1 MTFESRLQLIKYTM
15 KKLLVI
21 LSLISYTSG
30 NTIFSQE
37 YQDLLILY
45 VDEKYEKCFG
55 KALNYTENEK
65 TKKHPLPY
73 LYVSMASFGMSQDH
87 QYSENWPKA
96 YSTALSFAKKYR
108 KKDPE
113 NTYAEDSQGYI
124 DQLKEII
131 YEDVENYMLTDTEKG
146 YKKAAGILKKVCAFD
161 PKDHG
166 ARLLWGELEIR
177 TKNQTEG
184 KKIVAAAIDLIK
196 TIGTD
201 LQFGDLTQMQQKY
214 LRKSL
219 MEYASFI
226 DEKDHAKAI
235 EVISMGQPFFYEE
248 REDCLLDDN
257 EEFKKLY
264 DEITG

>member
-1 MTFESRLQLIKYTM
+1 M

-21 LSLISYTSG
+21 LSLTTYTAG
-30 NTIFSQE
+30 NTVLSQE
-37 YQDLLILY
+37 YKDLLILY

-87 QYSENWPKA
+87 QYSEDWPKA

-131 YEDVENYMLTDTEKG
+131 YEDVENCMLTDTEKG
-146 YKKAAGILKKVCAFD
+146 YKKAAGILKTVCAFD

-166 ARLLWGELEIR
+166 ARLLWGQLEILV
-177 TKNQTEG
+177 KNKAEG
-184 KKIVAAAIDLIK
+184 GKIVHTAIDSIK
-196 TIGTD
+196 TIGANT
-201 LQFGDLTQMQQKY
+201 QFSDLTEIQQKY

-219 MEYASFI
+219 MEYALFT

-235 EVISMGQPFFYEE
+235 EIISMGQPFFYEE

>member
-1 MTFESRLQLIKYTM
+1 M

-21 LSLISYTSG
+21 LSLISYTAG
-30 NTIFSQE
+30 NTVLSQE
-37 YQDLLILY
+37 FKDLLILY

-108 KKDPE
+108 KKDPD
-113 NTYAEDSQGYI
+113 NTYAEDSQEYI

-131 YEDVENYMLTDTEKG
+131 YEDVENYMLTSTEKG
-146 YKKAAGILKKVCAFD
+146 YKKAAGILKKVCSFD
-161 PKDHG
+161 PKDYG
-166 ARLLWGELEIR
+166 AMLLWGELEVL

-184 KKIVAAAIDLIK
+184 KKIVAAAFDLIK
-196 TIGTD
+196 TIGTGV
-201 LQFGDLTQMQQKY
+201 QFGDLTEIQQKY

-219 MEYASFI
+219 MEYALFI
-226 DEKDHAKAI
+226 DVKDHAKAI
-235 EVISMGQPFFYEE
+235 EVISIGQPFFYEE

-257 EEFKKLY
+257 EGFKKLY
-264 DEITG
+264 DAITG

>member
-1 MTFESRLQLIKYTM
+1 M

-21 LSLISYTSG
+21 LSLITYTAG
-30 NTIFSQE
+30 NTVLSQE
-37 YQDLLILY
+37 FKDLLILY
-45 VDEKYEKCFG
+45 VDEKYEKCFV
-55 KALNYTENEK
+55 KAINYTGNEK

-87 QYSENWPKA
+87 QYSETWPKA

-108 KKDPE
+108 KKDPD
-113 NTYAEDSQGYI
+113 NIYAEDSEGYI

-131 YEDVENYMLTDTEKG
+131 YEDVENYMLSNTEKG
-146 YKKAAGILKKVCAFD
+146 YKKAAGILKKVCSFD
-161 PKDHG
+161 PKDYG
-166 ARLLWGELEIR
+166 AMLLWGELEVL

-184 KKIVAAAIDLIK
+184 KKIVASAFDLIK

-201 LQFGDLTQMQQKY
+201 VQFGDLTEIQQKY

-219 MEYASFI
+219 MEYALFI

-235 EVISMGQPFFYEE
+235 EVISIGQPFFYEE

>member
-1 MTFESRLQLIKYTM
+1 
-15 KKLLVI
+15 
-21 LSLISYTSG
+21 
-30 NTIFSQE
+30 
-37 YQDLLILY
+37 
-45 VDEKYEKCFG
+45 
-55 KALNYTENEK
+55 
-65 TKKHPLPY
+65 
-73 LYVSMASFGMSQDH
+73 MASFGMSQDH
-87 QYSENWPKA
+87 QYSEDWPKA

-131 YEDVENYMLTDTEKG
+131 YEDVENCMLTDTEKG
-146 YKKAAGILKKVCAFD
+146 YKKAAGILKTVCAFD

-166 ARLLWGELEIR
+166 ARLLWGQLEILV
-177 TKNQTEG
+177 KNKAEG
-184 KKIVAAAIDLIK
+184 GKIVHTAIDSIK
-196 TIGTD
+196 TIGANT
-201 LQFGDLTQMQQKY
+201 QFSDLTEIQQKY

-219 MEYASFI
+219 MEYALFT

-235 EVISMGQPFFYEE
+235 EIISMGQPFFYEE

>member
-1 MTFESRLQLIKYTM
+1 M

-21 LSLISYTSG
+21 LSLISYTAG
-30 NTIFSQE
+30 NTVLSQE
-37 YQDLLILY
+37 YKDLLILY
-45 VDEKYEKCFG
+45 VDENYEKCFG
-55 KALNYTENEK
+55 KALKYTENEK
-65 TKKHPLPY
+65 SKTHPLPY

-96 YSTALSFAKKYR
+96 YSTALSFATKYR
-108 KKDPE
+108 KKDPD
-113 NTYAEDSQGYI
+113 NTYAEDSQEYI

-131 YEDVENYMLTDTEKG
+131 YEDVENYMLTSTEKG
-146 YKKAAGILKKVCAFD
+146 YKKAAGILKKVCSFD
-161 PKDHG
+161 PKDYG

-184 KKIVAAAIDLIK
+184 KKIASSAFDLIK

-201 LQFGDLTQMQQKY
+201 VQFGDLTEIQQKY

-219 MEYASFI
+219 MEYALFI
-226 DEKDHAKAI
+226 DVKDHAKAI
-235 EVISMGQPFFYEE
+235 EVISIGQPFFYEE

-257 EEFKKLY
+257 EGFKKLY
-264 DEITG
+264 NQITG

>member
-1 MTFESRLQLIKYTM
+1 M

-21 LSLISYTSG
+21 LSLIFYSSVHTVL
-30 NTIFSQE
+30 SQE

-45 VDEKYEKCFG
+45 VDEKYEKCFV
-55 KALNYTENEK
+55 KAINYTENEK

-108 KKDPE
+108 KKDPD
-113 NTYAEDSQGYI
+113 NTYAEDSQEYI

-131 YEDVENYMLTDTEKG
+131 YEDVENYMLTSTEKG

-201 LQFGDLTQMQQKY
+201 VQLGDLTEIQQRF

-219 MEYASFI
+219 MEYALFI
-226 DEKDHAKAI
+226 DVKDHEKAI
-235 EVISMGQPFFYEE
+235 EIISMGQPFFYEE

-257 EEFKKLY
+257 EEYKKLY

>member
-1 MTFESRLQLIKYTM
+1 M

-21 LSLISYTSG
+21 LSLISYTSI
-30 NTIFSQE
+30 NTVLSQE

-45 VDEKYEKCFG
+45 VDEKYEKCFV
-55 KALNYTENEK
+55 KAINYTENEK

-73 LYVSMASFGMSQDH
+73 LYVSMASFEMSQDH

-108 KKDPE
+108 KKDPD
-113 NTYAEDSQGYI
+113 NTYEEDSQEYI

-131 YEDVENYMLTDTEKG
+131 YEHVENYMLTNTEKG

-201 LQFGDLTQMQQKY
+201 VQLGDLTEIQQRF

-235 EVISMGQPFFYEE
+235 EVISMGQPFFYEA

-264 DEITG
+264 NEITG

>member
-1 MTFESRLQLIKYTM
+1 M

-21 LSLISYTSG
+21 LSLISYTSI
-30 NTIFSQE
+30 NTVLSQE

-45 VDEKYEKCFG
+45 VDEKYEKCFV
-55 KALNYTENEK
+55 KAINYTENEK

-73 LYVSMASFGMSQDH
+73 LYVSMASFEMSQDH

-108 KKDPE
+108 KKDPD
-113 NTYAEDSQGYI
+113 NTYAEDSQEYI

-131 YEDVENYMLTDTEKG
+131 YEDVENYMLTSTEKG

-201 LQFGDLTQMQQKY
+201 VQLGDLTEIQQRF

-219 MEYASFI
+219 MEYALFI
-226 DEKDHAKAI
+226 DVKDHEKAI
-235 EVISMGQPFFYEE
+235 EIISMGQPFFYEE

-257 EEFKKLY
+257 EEYKKLY

>member
-1 MTFESRLQLIKYTM
+1 M

-21 LSLISYTSG
+21 LSLISYTAG
-30 NTIFSQE
+30 NTVLSQE
-37 YQDLLILY
+37 YKDLLILY
-45 VDEKYEKCFG
+45 VDENYEKCFG
-55 KALNYTENEK
+55 KALKYTENEK
-65 TKKHPLPY
+65 SKTHPLPY

-87 QYSENWPKA
+87 QYSESWPKA

-108 KKDPE
+108 KKDPD
-113 NTYAEDSQGYI
+113 NTYAEDSQDYI

-131 YEDVENYMLTDTEKG
+131 YEDVENYMLTSTEKG

-161 PKDHG
+161 PKDSG
-166 ARLLWGELEIR
+166 ARLLWGELEIL
-177 TKNQTEG
+177 TKNKTEG
-184 KKIVAAAIDLIK
+184 KKIVSQAINLIK

-201 LQFGDLTQMQQKY
+201 IQFGDLTEIQQKY

-219 MEYASFI
+219 MEYALFI
-226 DEKDHAKAI
+226 DTKDPAKAI
-235 EVISMGQPFFYEE
+235 EIISIGQPFFYEE

-264 DEITG
+264 DKITG

>member
-1 MTFESRLQLIKYTM
+1 M

-21 LSLISYTSG
+21 LSLIFYSSVHTVL
-30 NTIFSQE
+30 SQE

-45 VDEKYEKCFG
+45 VDEKYEKCFV
-55 KALNYTENEK
+55 KAINYTENEK

-108 KKDPE
+108 KKDPD
-113 NTYAEDSQGYI
+113 NTYAEDSQEYI

-131 YEDVENYMLTDTEKG
+131 YEDVENYMLTSTEKG

-201 LQFGDLTQMQQKY
+201 VQLGDLTEIQQRF

-235 EVISMGQPFFYEE
+235 EVISMGQPFFYEA

-264 DEITG
+264 NEITG

>member
-1 MTFESRLQLIKYTM
+1 M

-21 LSLISYTSG
+21 LSLISYTSI
-30 NTIFSQE
+30 NTVLSQE

-45 VDEKYEKCFG
+45 VDEKYEKCFV
-55 KALNYTENEK
+55 KAINYTENEK

-73 LYVSMASFGMSQDH
+73 LYVSMASFEMSQDH

-108 KKDPE
+108 KKDPD
-113 NTYAEDSQGYI
+113 NTYEEDSQEYI

-131 YEDVENYMLTDTEKG
+131 YEDVENYMLTSTEKG

-201 LQFGDLTQMQQKY
+201 VQLGDLTEIQQRF

-219 MEYASFI
+219 MEYALFI
-226 DEKDHAKAI
+226 DVKDHEKAI
-235 EVISMGQPFFYEE
+235 EIISMGQPFFYEE

-257 EEFKKLY
+257 EEYKKLY

>member
-1 MTFESRLQLIKYTM
+1 M

-21 LSLISYTSG
+21 LSLISYSSVHTVL
-30 NTIFSQE
+30 SQE

-45 VDEKYEKCFG
+45 VDEKYEKCFV
-55 KALNYTENEK
+55 KAINYTENEK

-108 KKDPE
+108 KKDPD
-113 NTYAEDSQGYI
+113 NTYAEDSQEYI

-131 YEDVENYMLTDTEKG
+131 YEDVENYMLTSTEKG

-201 LQFGDLTQMQQKY
+201 VQLGDLTEIQQRF

-219 MEYASFI
+219 MEYALFI
-226 DEKDHAKAI
+226 DVKDHEKAI
-235 EVISMGQPFFYEE
+235 EIISMGQPFFYEE

-257 EEFKKLY
+257 EEYKKLY

>member
-1 MTFESRLQLIKYTM
+1 M

-21 LSLISYTSG
+21 LSLITYTAG
-30 NTIFSQE
+30 NTVLSQE
-37 YQDLLILY
+37 FKDLLILY
-45 VDEKYEKCFG
+45 VDENYEKCFG
-55 KALNYTENEK
+55 KAIKYTESEK
-65 TKKHPLPY
+65 SKKHPLPY

-87 QYSENWPKA
+87 QYSETWPKA

-108 KKDPE
+108 KKDPD

-131 YEDVENYMLTDTEKG
+131 YEDVENYMLTKTEKG
-146 YKKAAGILKKVCAFD
+146 YKKAAGILKKACAFD
-161 PKDHG
+161 PKDYG
-166 ARLLWGELEIR
+166 ALLLWGQLEILV
-177 TKNQTEG
+177 KNKAEG
-184 KKIVAAAIDLIK
+184 GKIVHTAIDSIK
-196 TIGTD
+196 TIGANT
-201 LQFGDLTQMQQKY
+201 QFSDLTEIQQKY

-219 MEYASFI
+219 MEYALFT
-226 DEKDHAKAI
+226 DENDHAKAI
-235 EVISMGQPFFYEE
+235 EIISMGQPFFYEE

>member
-1 MTFESRLQLIKYTM
+1 M

-21 LSLISYTSG
+21 LSLIFYSSVHTVL
-30 NTIFSQE
+30 SQE

-45 VDEKYEKCFG
+45 VDEKYEKCFV
-55 KALNYTENEK
+55 KAINYTENEK

-108 KKDPE
+108 KKDPD
-113 NTYAEDSQGYI
+113 NTYAEDSQEYI

-131 YEDVENYMLTDTEKG
+131 YEDVENYMLTSTEKG

-201 LQFGDLTQMQQKY
+201 VQLGDLTEIQQRF

-219 MEYASFI
+219 MEYALFI
-226 DEKDHAKAI
+226 DVKDHEKAI
-235 EVISMGQPFFYEE
+235 EIISMGQPFFYEE

-264 DEITG
+264 NEITG